1 VKMKTLRL
9 ISCAAI
15 LLFCTSQVLSA
26 EYSSYKVSGGM
37 SAHKIKSNVYEYH
50 YDKGF
55 VGPDAMG
62 WDPNLQFAWSR
73 IAAAKACGMEIQEE
87 KLILNLIAQF
97 QKDQMTHQFIGIGF
111 HGAQIGANKQF
122 CTEGRVSGL
131 KSILDDFYVGK
142 FPDAV

>member
-1 VKMKTLRL
+1 
-9 ISCAAI
+9 
-15 LLFCTSQVLSA
+15 
-26 EYSSYKVSGGM
+26 M

-55 VGPDAMG
+55 FGPDAMG

-87 KLILNLIAQF
+87 KLILNLIAEF

-111 HGAQIGANKQF
+111 HGAQIGANK
-122 CTEGRVSGL
+122 
-131 KSILDDFYVGK
+131 KILHRRSCQR
-142 FPDAV
+142 AEIHTR

>member
-1 VKMKTLRL
+1 MRCHIALLHIACVVCGLRFVQGKWRHE
-9 ISCAAI
+9 CA
-15 LLFCTSQVLSA
+15 QNQ
-26 EYSSYKVSGGM
+26 
-37 SAHKIKSNVYEYH
+37 IKSNVYEYH

-87 KLILNLIAQF
+87 KLILNLIAEF
-97 QKDQMTHQFIGIGF
+97 QQDQMTHQFIGIGF
-111 HGAQIGANKQF
+111 HGAQIGANKKF
-122 CTEGRVSGL
+122 CTEERVSGL

-142 FPDAV
+142 FPNTAQP